1 MVAKIINGKSI
12 RGMLHYN
19 ENKVSEDKA
28 HLIMA
33 NGFGADIENLIFHN
47 KLQRFDNLTML
58 NEKVKTNALH
68 MDIPEPLTTSFRN
81 SEQFVL
87 KHFDHVN
94 SLIIN
99 RHYLKVITQIG
110 ALHPTESPGQAFRNI
125 QPLCLSILS
134 IIILQHLQHPY
145 NCKSFS

>member
-68 MDIPEPLTTSFRN
+68 I
-81 SEQFVL
+81 
-87 KHFDHVN
+87 
-94 SLIIN
+94 
-99 RHYLKVITQIG
+99 
-110 ALHPTESPGQAFRNI
+110 
-125 QPLCLSILS
+125 CLSILS